1 MNKVDSEML
10 DEYKLDPQK
19 GVRGKYHKAF
29 KQGYSV
35 RIRKKN
41 GEFEQQYFAS
51 IESDVH
57 KYYPNSDSINKA
69 LRSLIQKEIA

>member
-1 MNKVDSEML
+1 MNKVTNEMK

-29 KQGYSV
+29 RQGYSV
-35 RIRKKN
+35 KIRKTN

-57 KYYPNSDSINKA
+57 EYYPNSDSIKKA
-69 LRSLIQKEIA
+69 LRNLIRKERA